1 MGLGDRPRRRGLLL
15 VVCSLLGANLLA
27 FFVFARVDE
36 SLQAEERERLGFI
49 ARTLGLE
56 IARRVPL
63 DVTSADALSDLGGR
77 FERARRVADLETVFL
92 ADRDGIVIAE
102 ARGDEV
108 RIRSRF
114 LDGADR
120 EAARSVWR
128 GQEVFAPA
136 VGEGRREGGCFYYP
150 VFSLGGEVRYVLGM
164 VAGSAFRARLDRL
177 SPMLLVSRFFGVVLS
192 GLFAFFLVVTLRRTL
207 SESRGRDRGGERGD
221 RAGRDDTDFVIQ
233 TFHEIVTNLKESES
247 ELKSLYNR
255 AEERASTLEKV
266 VAYMLRSLPTGVL
279 IFDRERRVLLVNAAA
294 RDILGLARRDYRGEP
309 AAAVFGAL
317 PEFARLL
324 EDLLAEGKT
333 TARHEVRLPDRDGEE
348 AWTGLSTSVIRDPAG
363 SLIGGAFLI
372 ADLSETKRLRKRV
385 ALKDRLAAMGEVSA
399 GITHE
404 LRNSLATLLGY
415 CRLAGKETTPA
426 SAARGYL
433 DKILAEIRVL
443 EETSNRLLEFVRPG
457 VRNVVPVDPDDLTLA
472 AVRAVE
478 ERSGDPLV
486 RVETRFGAQGARV
499 EADRTA
505 LRKALE
511 NLIEN
516 GFQAMPAGGTLS
528 VTTRVASA
536 TAGRAGADGGERA
549 ALLEIVVRDTGLGIP
564 PERLDRVFAPFYTT
578 REKGTGLGLP
588 IVQKTIAEHD
598 GTIEVTSRVGEGTAF
613 RVLLPCT
620 ALAGAGARLASGGE
634 DA

>member
-1 MGLGDRPRRRGLLL
+1 MGTGDRSRRGGLLL
-15 VVCSLLGANLLA
+15 VVSALVGINLLA
-27 FFVFARVDE
+27 FFVFARVDQ

-63 DVTSADALSDLGGR
+63 DLTSAESLNDLLGR
-77 FERARRVADLETVFL
+77 FERARRVADLEAVFL
-92 ADRDGIVIAE
+92 ADRDGVVIAE

-114 LDGADR
+114 LDAADR
-120 EAARSVWR
+120 DVAGEVWR

-164 VAGSAFRARLDRL
+164 VAGSAFRARLDRF
-177 SPMLLVSRFFGVVLS
+177 SPMLLVSRFFGVALL
-192 GLFAFFLVVTLRRTL
+192 GLFAFLLLITLRRTL
-207 SESRGRDRGGERGD
+207 SEGRERGGERGE
-221 RAGRDDTDFVIQ
+221 RAGRGDTDFVIQ

-266 VAYMLRSLPTGVL
+266 VAYMLRTLPTGVL
-279 IFDRERRVLLVNAAA
+279 IFDRDRRVLLVNAAA

-309 AAAVFGAL
+309 AASVFGAL
-317 PEFARLL
+317 PEFTRLL
-324 EDLLAEGKT
+324 EDLLENGKT
-333 TARHEVRLPDRDGEE
+333 KARHEVRLPDREGEE
-348 AWTGLSTSVIRDPAG
+348 AWAGLSTSVIRDPAG
-363 SLIGGAFLI
+363 SLLGGAFLV

-415 CRLAGKETTPA
+415 CRLAGKETAPTSPA
-426 SAARGYL
+426 RDYL

-443 EETSNRLLEFVRPG
+443 EETSNRLLDFVRPG
-457 VRNVVPVDPDDLTLA
+457 TRHLVSVDPDDLALA

-486 RVETRFGAQGARV
+486 RVETRLAAGGARV

-516 GFQAMPAGGTLS
+516 GFQAMPAGGTLL
-528 VTTRVASA
+528 VETRVMGAA
-536 TAGRAGADGGERA
+536 RADARTDGEEG
-549 ALLEIVVRDTGLGIP
+549 LLEIVVRDTGIGIP
-564 PERLDRVFAPFYTT
+564 PERIDRVFAPFYTT

-598 GTIEVTSRVGEGTAF
+598 GTIEVASRVGEGTTF
-613 RVLLPCT
+613 RILLPC
-620 ALAGAGARLASGGE
+620 ALLAGAGARSADGGE
-634 DA
+634 VV